1 MASRRDQLHSYQFMV
16 QRVVS
21 ALVFRKTD
29 PDQSPFR
36 RAGGAVFASVMVA
49 VLALAVTGVIGF
61 ITDGTNSDITDGK
74 AIIQEKET
82 GSRYVYVDGAL
93 HPVLNFTSAALITG
107 NTTMISRSRSSL
119 AALRRGAPVGIPGAP
134 DSMPDKGKL
143 LSGEWALCSRPGT
156 GAPPTSVMYVGS
168 QPAQGVELGPDQAV
182 VAVLRADG
190 QQPKAY
196 LVANGHRFDIEA
208 ALLPAVNV
216 AGGLDDGRVLDTEA
230 AFVNALPKGQPIAV
244 PQIEGL
250 APARSAADSAL
261 PGAKIGK
268 LYADPAGHRYVAL
281 KDGWAEVTPLQG
293 QLIQS
298 VTKDVTTTPVPSP
311 ASLGP
316 ASAAKPLAVGTPD
329 SPVLSAIPRMA
340 EVQQGGSACATVAN
354 QSDAPRVLVDA
365 TVPESA
371 GMKTADVS
379 VAGADLADE
388 VIVEPG
394 HAAVVESMVGKE
406 GKGTVGLVNDL
417 GVFYAF
423 SDRALLGTFGYAES
437 DVVKLP
443 SLLIGRLPI
452 GPTLDPAAA
461 KQNAIKSQ

>member
-61 ITDGTNSDITDGK
+61 ITDGTNSDLTDGK

-93 HPVLNFTSAALITG
+93 HPVLNFTSGALITG
-107 NTTMISRSRSSL
+107 TTNMISRSRSSL
-119 AALRRGAPVGIPGAP
+119 AALKRGAPVGIPGAP
-134 DSMPDKGKL
+134 DSVPDKGKL
-143 LSGEWALCSRPGT
+143 LGGGWALCSRT
-156 GAPPTSVMYVGS
+156 GADALTSVMYVGA
-168 QPAQGVELGPDQAV
+168 QPAQGTPLGPDQGII
-182 VAVLRADG
+182 AVLREDG
-190 QQPKAY
+190 QAPKVY
-196 LVANGHRFDIEA
+196 LLANGHRFDIAE
-208 ALLPAVNV
+208 ALLPAISVGNGV
-216 AGGLDDGRVLDTEA
+216 GDPRNLNAQI
-230 AFVNALPKGQPIAV
+230 AFVNAIPKGQPIAV

-250 APARSAADSAL
+250 GPAQTAGDSAI

-268 LYADPAGHRYVAL
+268 LYSDPAGHRYVAL

-298 VTKDVTTTPVPSP
+298 VTRDTAITSVPSP
-311 ASLGP
+311 ATIGA
-316 ASAAKPLAVGTPD
+316 ASASRPFAVGTD
-329 SPVLSAIPRMA
+329 ESPVMTAVPQIV
-340 EVQQGGSACATVAN
+340 EVTEGSSACATVAN
-354 QSDAPRVLVDA
+354 QSDAPNILVNA
-365 TVPESA
+365 TVPEAA

-379 VAGADLADE
+379 RKGGDLADE

-394 HAAVVESMVGKE
+394 HAALVESMIGKD

-417 GVFYAF
+417 GVFYPF

-443 SLLIGRLPI
+443 SLLIGRLPV